1 MPSPIHQF
9 LIKLDARYKI
19 ISNSAGVVRAIKAT
33 HIKNFTVSYL
43 VPHVEL
49 MVPKMAS
56 EVHI

>member
-19 ISNSAGVVRAIKAT
+19 INNSAGVVRASTAT
-33 HIKNFTVSYL
+33 HIKNLIVSYL

-49 MVPKMAS
+49 IVPKMAS